1 MSVSV
6 SKTLLFPT
14 LTNIKFSD
22 LRTSFKETPVGPISA
37 SEYRRNTSTSAT
49 NPIVP
54 DATENAVVSTL
65 NNLKISQFQN
75 TIKYYDLNQTGTDLN
90 LDLFAQTWNSNLFK
104 NIRKRVNINGTC
116 GSNSVSSAALNLS
129 GIMYNVF
136 LIINGTVL
144 GAGGASNS
152 GSGGSAMNLNS
163 SGNAINV
170 NTSSTALV
178 YGGGGGGAVGAT
190 GASGPAG
197 TCYYFSDYATG
208 LNCGGCPGCAG
219 GYYNINCYG
228 VNGCNCGKRG
238 CRSTNYQSVC
248 RTNVYYNT
256 AAPAGGA
263 GGAGGIG
270 QGYNQTRTNG
280 SGGSAGAFT
289 DCSPNNT
296 STQTQGSTGETGG
309 NGGDWGT
316 NGSPTTAAGGGSTGS
331 SITGSNYT
339 VDPNA
344 VTAAFKGPR

>member
-22 LRTSFKETPVGPISA
+22 LRTSFKETPDGSISA

-54 DATENAVVSTL
+54 DATENASVSTA
-65 NNLKISQFQN
+65 NNLRLSQFQN

-116 GSNSVSSAALNLS
+116 GSNSASSAALNLS

-163 SGNAINV
+163 GGNAINV

-197 TCYYFSDYATG
+197 TCYYFSDYVTG
-208 LNCGGCPGCAG
+208 TACGSCPGCAA
-219 GYYNINCYG
+219 GYYSIGCNG
-228 VNGCNCGKRG
+228 VSGCNCGKRG
-238 CRSTNYQSVC
+238 CRNTNYQSTC
-248 RTNVYYNT
+248 RTNVFYNT

-263 GGAGGIG
+263 GGAGGLG

-280 SGGSAGAFT
+280 SGGSGGALT
-289 DCSPNNT
+289 DCAPNIT
-296 STQTQGSTGETGG
+296 QTQTQGATGETGG
-309 NGGDWGT
+309 NGGDWGN
-316 NGSPTTAAGGGSTGS
+316 NGSPTTAAGGGSTGRA
-331 SITGSNYT
+331 IAGSNYI
-339 VDPNA
+339 VDSNA
-344 VTAAFKGPR
+344 VTAAFRGPR